1 MPYKKLQMVNYFG
14 FYITT
19 LVCLLLVS
27 LIQERSFAIQDAG
40 SLLKDQQDLQKLNEN
55 NSSSVEENR
64 ILFKEFVFKN
74 LNIIQ
79 SKNQF

>member
-55 NSSSVEENR
+55 N
-64 ILFKEFVFKN
+64 
-74 LNIIQ
+74 
-79 SKNQF
+79 